1 MGVVV
6 AEEAAVVVPS
16 EVQTSQARF
25 QRLASFTCLDTASC
39 VCVSVEAFCIGQRRI
54 NVRGFGAVLRAYWPG
69 VHADFLLNP
78 EHRIRQRFW
87 F

>member
-25 QRLASFTCLDTASC
+25 QRFANLASFTCLDTASC
-39 VCVSVEAFCIGQRRI
+39 VCVCVCGGILHRPEADKCTGIWSCVEG
-54 NVRGFGAVLRAYWPG
+54 
-69 VHADFLLNP
+69 LLAGSAC
-78 EHRIRQRFW
+78 RFPA
-87 F
+87 